1 MKMNASKKI
10 GYHHV
15 LASIIGTTRHLA
27 PPTAPLKGYGSQR
40 EVFLKAK
47 RTCNERYFEGT
58 PAELLFLAR
67 LPEAHLAFV
76 RVGRMDVIAVIS
88 PQAMACWRKHKRDWN
103 RLSVCRS
110 HYNWI

>member
-1 MKMNASKKI
+1 M
-10 GYHHV
+10 
-15 LASIIGTTRHLA
+15 GTRTPKLLSAAWKQRGNLKSSA
-27 PPTAPLKGYGSQR
+27 PR
-40 EVFLKAK
+40 
-47 RTCNERYFEGT
+47 NERYFEGT
-58 PAELLFLAR
+58 PAELL
-67 LPEAHLAFV
+67 PSQDWCPSGFV

>member
-1 MKMNASKKI
+1 MNASKKI
-10 GYHHV
+10 GYRHV

-27 PPTAPLKGYGSQR
+27 APTAPLKGNGSQR

-47 RTCNERYFEGT
+47 RSCIERYFEGT
-58 PAELLFLAR
+58 PAELLFLDR
-67 LPEAHLAFV
+67 LPKAHVAFV

-88 PQAMACWRKHKRDWN
+88 PQEMACWRKNKRRWN

-110 HYNWI
+110 HYDWM